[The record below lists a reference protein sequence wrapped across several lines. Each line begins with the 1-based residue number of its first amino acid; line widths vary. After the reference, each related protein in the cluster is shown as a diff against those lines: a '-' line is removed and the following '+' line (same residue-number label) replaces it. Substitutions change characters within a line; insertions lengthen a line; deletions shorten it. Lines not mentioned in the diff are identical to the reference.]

1 MLERENELRL
11 SESAQVQFA
20 EAERSNHS
28 DWIEVACEIQRQV
41 LREFGVSE
49 RALHAYRCAANK
61 HGISLYVS
69 ALDHSCHAKTNSG
82 IVSLITR
89 IIETIKVKHNRARG
103 GNLVVGSPVPDVSV
117 VSVGADGVEDTKSII
132 QFQKQDRP
140 LVIIAGS
147 IS

>member
-20 EAERSNHS
+20 EAERSNRS

-61 HGISLYVS
+61 HGISLYV
-69 ALDHSCHAKTNSG
+69 
-82 IVSLITR
+82 
-89 IIETIKVKHNRARG
+89 KHNRARG

-117 VSVGADGVEDTKSII
+117 VSVGADGVEDTKSIL